1 MHIVYTIMCLI
12 GIQFRIYMRIAIC
25 FLEYL
30 DILYINVITEF

>member
-12 GIQFRIYMRIAIC
+12 GRQCRIHMRIAIC

-30 DILYINVITEF
+30 DISYINVITEF